1 MFDTPPGNPIISSSS
16 SSSSSGPAID
26 ITDDVM
32 DALNNIGF
40 ETDSETESDID
51 DYAEL
56 KRYKNSVDY
65 MYDSLLR
72 SMEILKRIKMKAKER
87 NQIDKVFETL
97 QTC

>member
-1 MFDTPPGNPIISSSS
+1 MFDTPPGSPIISS

-65 MYDSLLR
+65 
-72 SMEILKRIKMKAKER
+72 
-87 NQIDKVFETL
+87 V
-97 QTC
+97 